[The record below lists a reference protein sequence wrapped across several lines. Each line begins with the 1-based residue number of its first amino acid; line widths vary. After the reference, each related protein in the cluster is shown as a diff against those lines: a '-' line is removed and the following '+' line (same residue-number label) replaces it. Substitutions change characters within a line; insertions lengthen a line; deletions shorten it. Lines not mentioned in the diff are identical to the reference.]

1 MKEFLFTYKLTRVR
15 QTNLPLSEKDRNK
28 TENGSSLFE
37 DFAYI
42 DRENKTFLLGR
53 LQRMQRNFDTGK
65 SKITVDYKDTVS
77 FDAKFL
83 KEINLSFVQY
93 QQTSES
99 KYSLNT
105 FEVSTVNASDVI
117 CHVNLM
123 YQLGA
128 YTLLEEGKTVIHE
141 AIQKH
146 FKIVLYHGIMR
157 VAQQHDSV
165 YLRNSMD
172 DFLTVVPTVADNG
185 RRVSTRTRKQIH
197 YVSY

>member
-1 MKEFLFTYKLTRVR
+1 
-15 QTNLPLSEKDRNK
+15 
-28 TENGSSLFE
+28 
-37 DFAYI
+37 
-42 DRENKTFLLGR
+42 
-53 LQRMQRNFDTGK
+53 MQRNFDTGK

-117 CHVNLM
+117 CNVNLM

-172 DFLTVVPTVADNG
+172 DFPKQLFQQLLIMDVELQLEQGNKFTMSLIRQTYSAG
-185 RRVSTRTRKQIH
+185 RFVCMFE
-197 YVSY
+197 SYAYACTLFNAFVH